1 MRHNVFGRKLNRDI
15 KSRQTLFKNLI
26 ISLIDKE
33 RIETT
38 EARAKAVRG
47 LVDKLINKAK
57 TKTKEAQINI
67 QAFLGN
73 KNAVEKLV
81 NSIAPRF
88 SGRASGF
95 TRIIRLDN
103 RKGDNAPMVQFE
115 FVEQQEKSPVVKE
128 KTLKPSKTAAVKE
141 NKGTTRRKSGHKTD
155 KGK

>member
-1 MRHNVFGRKLNRDI
+1 MRHNIFGRKLNRDI

-38 EARAKAVRG
+38 EARAKAIRG

-73 KNAVEKLV
+73 KSAVEKLV

-88 SGRASGF
+88 SGRTSGF

-103 RKGDNAPMVQFE
+103 RKGDNAPMVQLE
-115 FVEQQEKSPVVKE
+115 FVEQQEKSPMVKE
-128 KTLKPSKTAAVKE
+128 KTLKPSKTAVMKE

>member
-88 SGRASGF
+88 NDRASGF

-115 FVEQQEKSPVVKE
+115 LVEQQEKSLVVKE
-128 KTLKPSKTAAVKE
+128 KTLKSDKTAVVKE

-155 KGK
+155 KG

>member
-57 TKTKEAQINI
+57 TKTKEAQII
-67 QAFLGN
+67 IRAFLGN

-81 NSIAPRF
+81 NSIAPRL

-103 RKGDNAPMVQFE
+103 RKGDNAPMVQLE
-115 FVEQQEKSPVVKE
+115 FVEQQEKSLVVKE
-128 KTLKPSKTAAVKE
+128 KTLKSNKTAVVKE
-141 NKGTTRRKSGHKTD
+141 NKGSTRRKSGHKTD